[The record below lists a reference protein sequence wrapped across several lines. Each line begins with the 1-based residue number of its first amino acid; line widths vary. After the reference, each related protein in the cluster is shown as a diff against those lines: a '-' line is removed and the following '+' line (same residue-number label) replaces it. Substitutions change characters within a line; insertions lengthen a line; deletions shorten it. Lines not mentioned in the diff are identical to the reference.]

1 MLYICGQIN
10 YFNKDMK
17 SVFVTIFVLLC
28 CYVGFA
34 QQPDSINI
42 APAKPDKYVIGFLP
56 SQASHIYGLA
66 VGLVGSEVI
75 CNRPYTKY
83 SYGINLQ
90 IPGQG
95 FFQTF
100 YIFNPV
106 FKQAYQTNNIDKSIL
121 KADTTLKR
129 VVHNGLLLSL
139 TGTFSDQINGVSMS
153 AWMSLG
159 KKING
164 LSINP
169 LWNMYHRVNGVSIGL
184 VNHSLDVKGVQIG
197 LVNKTVKLKGF
208 QFGLWNKNEKRSL
221 PFINWH
227 F

>member
-1 MLYICGQIN
+1 
-10 YFNKDMK
+10 MK
-17 SVFVTIFVLLC
+17 SIFITISFLLC
-28 CYVGFA
+28 CYASFA
-34 QQPDSINI
+34 QQQDSTNI
-42 APAKPDKYVIGFLP
+42 TPAKPDKYVIGLLP
-56 SQASHIYGLA
+56 SQAAHIYGLA
-66 VGLVGSEVI
+66 VGLVGSEAI

-95 FFQTF
+95 LLQTF

-106 FKQAYQTNNIDKSIL
+106 FKQAYQTNNIKQSMS

-139 TGTFSDQINGVSMS
+139 TGTFSDQINGVSIS

-169 LWNMYHRVNGVSIGL
+169 LWNIYYRVNGVSIGL
-184 VNHSLDVKGVQIG
+184 VNSSLDVKGVQIG

-221 PFINWH
+221 PFINWN
-227 F
+227 FKK